1 MSVADNFDYSI
12 PTIPKGNTMY
22 LSTINKNDAIIR
34 PFKKMVTQRD
44 WSANLYNL
52 DIESS
57 MPRRF
62 GVFTNKIDYINKLDD
77 IDRTNPK
84 ILHYPLNKPE
94 YNLTNKDI
102 EKSSPQMK
110 HLKTRRCTN
119 PLEPVYSLPKVDEY
133 PPPVPKFIRDAI
145 DIKDISGAKPQ
156 KYFQWK
162 TRETFPLDNHGI
174 EGSKTK
180 ETYIR
185 KKVGNIKYDYIDYS
199 DLTRDIFK
207 TRRNTNPLD
216 PIYGFK
222 KHADI
227 FKYGPI
233 EKSKPMTQYPYF
245 YKPALNLKV
254 NDIKGTNI
262 GSKNKINKFNG
273 NNYELTTHDI
283 EGCCVGSLKKG
294 IVTKRCTNPLMPAY
308 QFLGEKELSGAK
320 FGEYSKKTRAKS
332 VINFSK
338 TNNKIE
344 SNTNINII
352 NNNNNEESKNQNNN
366 KDNNPDINDIKEPK
380 MVKINDIDK
389 ENITENNNINNN
401 IQNEEEKSE
410 SNSNNRDIYY
420 NTAINFD
427 REKFGKKPDPNYGYL
442 HDPSV
447 QSSENLE
454 RLKLIEKEKSL
465 RMTQKTLSM
474 SKTSNNGFF
483 NNGVTKYKNNPNL
496 NNFVQYQKLNSNNN
510 RMNYGGKIANNL
522 GGVGHINVENGADIN
537 DINNIN
543 MNIEN
548 KRMYKTVVGF
558 KNRKPTYEEK
568 LDDFMAKNN
577 LKYVETTTN
586 KANNNNNTNGIN
598 NLSNGNESNT
608 NNSNTNNNKGNKSK
622 SDNNNSKKIN
632 KK

>member
-22 LSTINKNDAIIR
+22 LSTINQKDAVIR

-62 GVFTNKIDYINKLDD
+62 GVFTNKVDYINKLDD
-77 IDRTNPK
+77 IERTNPK

-119 PLEPVYSLPKVDEY
+119 PLEPLYSLPKVEEY

-180 ETYIR
+180 ETYFR

-207 TRRNTNPLD
+207 TRRNTNPLE

-222 KHADI
+222 KNEDI

-245 YKPALNLKV
+245 YKPSLNLKV
-254 NDIKGTNI
+254 NDIKDTNI
-262 GSKNKINKFNG
+262 GSKNRINKFTG

-294 IVTKRCTNPLMPAY
+294 IVTKRCTNPLMPEY

-320 FGEYSKKTRAKS
+320 YGEYSKKTRSKS
-332 VINFSK
+332 VANITS
-338 TNNKIE
+338 TNNKKENAKNNQDNIPPE
-344 SNTNINII
+344 NKNQINNIN
-352 NNNNNEESKNQNNN
+352 NE
-366 KDNNPDINDIKEPK
+366 IKEPK

-389 ENITENNNINNN
+389 ENFSENNDNNINNN
-401 IQNEEEKSE
+401 IQYEEEKSE
-410 SNSNNRDIYY
+410 SHSNNRDICY
-420 NTAINFD
+420 NTTVNFD
-427 REKFGKKPDPNYGYL
+427 REKFGKKPDPNFAYL

-447 QSSENLE
+447 HSSENME
-454 RLKLIEKEKSL
+454 RLKLIEKDKSL
-465 RMTQKTLSM
+465 RLTQKTLSM

-496 NNFVQYQKLNSNNN
+496 NNFTQYQKLNSNNN

-522 GGVGHINVENGADIN
+522 GGVGHINFENGS
-537 DINNIN
+537 DINNIDN
-543 MNIEN
+543 NNGEFKKMN
-548 KRMYKTVVGF
+548 KTAVGF
-558 KNRKPTYEEK
+558 RNRKPTYEEK
-568 LDDFMAKNN
+568 LDDFMARNN
-577 LKYVETTTN
+577 LKYVESTSN
-586 KANNNNNTNGIN
+586 KINNGNTNG
-598 NLSNGNESNT
+598 SNGNNNIIKGEGNKNNKSGT
-608 NNSNTNNNKGNKSK
+608 NN
-622 SDNNNSKKIN
+622 NNNSKKIN
-632 KK
+632 KN